1 MALRLRLLHRRLFR
15 RERLFRDRTNPFDM
29 YSDHDMFMRY
39 RFGKGDLWQICEVLS
54 DELSF
59 ANARLGST
67 SPIIQLLL
75 TLRILACGG
84 FLLDTGDSFGLTKA
98 TVGRLFDRVVTVLAG
113 RLHQSARQVKRES
126 DITLLDVLVLDLV
139 RSQTRSRTDTPT
151 AQHGRHRLQPQPQA
165 QAQAQA
171 LRKPIISILCF
182 RLFFYDYDSTIPPPP
197 PPPPPPY
204 PPPPRHPH
212 PRTWPKLTLA
222 PN

>member
-15 RERLFRDRTNPFDM
+15 RERIFRDRTNPFDM

-39 RFGKGDLWQICEVLS
+39 RFGKGDLWQICDVLS

-84 FLLDTGDSFGLTKA
+84 FLLDTGDSFGLMKA

-113 RLHQSARQVKRES
+113 RLHQSARRVKCES
-126 DITLLDVLVLDLV
+126 DITLLDLDLV
-139 RSQTRSRTDTPT
+139 RSQTRPDTPT
-151 AQHGRHRLQPQPQA
+151 AQATHATATGTGTGTATTTAKYSVLVWNSGPPNLWSIQA
-165 QAQAQA
+165 
-171 LRKPIISILCF
+171 
-182 RLFFYDYDSTIPPPP
+182 
-197 PPPPPPY
+197 
-204 PPPPRHPH
+204 
-212 PRTWPKLTLA
+212 
-222 PN
+222 